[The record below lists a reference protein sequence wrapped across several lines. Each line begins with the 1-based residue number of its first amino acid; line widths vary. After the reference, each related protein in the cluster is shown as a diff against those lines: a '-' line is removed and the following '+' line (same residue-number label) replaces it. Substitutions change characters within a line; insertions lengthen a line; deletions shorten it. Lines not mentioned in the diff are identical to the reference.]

1 MAKVEIY
8 TTKLC
13 PYCYR
18 AKALL
23 DGKGIA
29 YHEVDVSFDPGMRR
43 QLLDRTGRRTVPQI
57 FINDKSVGGYD
68 DIAELDRAG
77 TLSALVAKGPSGAG
91 PG

>member
-18 AKALL
+18 AKSLL
-23 DGKGIA
+23 NSKGVA
-29 YHEVDVSFDPGMRR
+29 FREVDVSFNPKMR
-43 QLLDRTGRRTVPQI
+43 QWLLERTGRRTVPQI
-57 FINDKSVGGYD
+57 FINEQSVGGYD
-68 DIAELDRAG
+68 DIAELDAEG
-77 TLSALVAKGPSGAG
+77 KLNELLAV

>member
-13 PYCYR
+13 PYCHR

-23 DGKGIA
+23 LHKGIA
-29 YHEVDVSFDPGMRR
+29 YNEIDVSFDPAMRR

-57 FINDKSVGGYD
+57 FINGKSVGGYD
-68 DIAELDRAG
+68 DIAELEQEG
-77 TLSALVAKGPSGAG
+77 KLSALVAAG
-91 PG
+91 PGDPG